1 MAEISGRIPILAAA
15 SWNEFR
21 TGEESGVLHHF
32 ISLLALALALSLDG
46 FGVGITYG
54 LRRTKIP
61 LLSIVVI
68 SICSGLVIALSMQ
81 VGVLLSHVVSPD
93 VASIVGAVILIG
105 IGAWSLLQLIR
116 KRGKEQLET
125 DNGVGEGTGAGAG
138 AGTIRSSTQ
147 ASPEAQSK
155 GRNQVLALELEPSA
169 SGGSLERMVFTLEL
183 RKLGVV
189 IQILRSPS
197 KADMDNSGS
206 ISVQEAM
213 WLGIALSLDAFGAGL
228 GAALLGFPTL
238 WTALVIALFSGAFL
252 SLGMKVGLRFAALR
266 WMRRLS
272 VLPALL
278 LMFMGIMKLL

>member
-1 MAEISGRIPILAAA
+1 M
-15 SWNEFR
+15 
-21 TGEESGVLHHF
+21 LHHF

-61 LLSIVVI
+61 LLSIAVI
-68 SICSGLVIALSMQ
+68 SICSGLVIGLSMQ

-105 IGAWSLLQLIR
+105 IGAWSLIQLIR
-116 KRGKEQLET
+116 KQGKDRLES
-125 DNGVGEGTGAGAG
+125 D
-138 AGTIRSSTQ
+138 AGTEENGGRGQTTDDRLV
-147 ASPEAQSK
+147 K
-155 GRNQVLALELEPSA
+155 GKNQVLALELEQSV

-206 ISVQEAM
+206 ISAQEAM

-252 SLGMKVGLRFAALR
+252 LLGMKVGLRFAALR
-266 WMRRLS
+266 WMKRLS

-278 LMFMGIMKLL
+278 LMIMGIMKLL

>member
-1 MAEISGRIPILAAA
+1 MAEISGRIPILAGA

-116 KRGKEQLET
+116 KRDKEQLET
-125 DNGVGEGTGAGAG
+125 DNGVGEGTA
-138 AGTIRSSTQ
+138 AGTIRNSTQ
-147 ASPEAQSK
+147 ASSPEAQSK

-252 SLGMKVGLRFAALR
+252 SLGMKVGLRFAAIR

>member
-1 MAEISGRIPILAAA
+1 M
-15 SWNEFR
+15 
-21 TGEESGVLHHF
+21 LHHF

-116 KRGKEQLET
+116 KRDKEQLET
-125 DNGVGEGTGAGAG
+125 DNGVGEGTA

-147 ASPEAQSK
+147 ASSPEAQSK

>member
-1 MAEISGRIPILAAA
+1 M
-15 SWNEFR
+15 
-21 TGEESGVLHHF
+21 LHHF

-116 KRGKEQLET
+116 KRDKELLER
-125 DNGVGEGTGAGAG
+125 DNGVGEGTG

-147 ASPEAQSK
+147 ASPETQSK

>member
-1 MAEISGRIPILAAA
+1 M
-15 SWNEFR
+15 
-21 TGEESGVLHHF
+21 LHHF

-61 LLSIVVI
+61 LLSIAVI

-93 VASIVGAVILIG
+93 VASMVGAVILIG

-116 KRGKEQLET
+116 KHGKEPLEADT
-125 DNGVGEGTGAGAG
+125 RMGEGKNTIVTGMEIA
-138 AGTIRSSTQ
+138 Q
-147 ASPEAQSK
+147 EALSK
-155 GRNQVLALELEPSA
+155 GRNQVLALDLAQSA
-169 SGGSLERMVFTLEL
+169 SSGSLERMVFTLEL

-206 ISVQEAM
+206 ISAQEAM

-252 SLGMKVGLRFAALR
+252 SLGMRVGLRFAALR

-278 LMFMGIMKLL
+278 LMIMGIMKLL

>member
-1 MAEISGRIPILAAA
+1 MAEISGRIPILAVA
-15 SWNEFR
+15 SWSEFR

-125 DNGVGEGTGAGAG
+125 DNGVGEGTGAG
-138 AGTIRSSTQ
+138 TIRSSTQ
-147 ASPEAQSK
+147 ASQEVQSK

-169 SGGSLERMVFTLEL
+169 PGGSLERMVFTLEL

>member
-1 MAEISGRIPILAAA
+1 
-15 SWNEFR
+15 
-21 TGEESGVLHHF
+21 
-32 ISLLALALALSLDG
+32 
-46 FGVGITYG
+46 
-54 LRRTKIP
+54 
-61 LLSIVVI
+61 
-68 SICSGLVIALSMQ
+68 MQ

-105 IGAWSLLQLIR
+105 IGAWSLIQLIR
-116 KRGKEQLET
+116 KQGKDRLESDDGTEGSGVKGQAT
-125 DNGVGEGTGAGAG
+125 DDRLV
-138 AGTIRSSTQ
+138 
-147 ASPEAQSK
+147 K
-155 GRNQVLALELEPSA
+155 GKNQVLALELEQSE

-206 ISVQEAM
+206 ISAQEAM

-252 SLGMKVGLRFAALR
+252 LLGMKVGLRFAALR
-266 WMRRLS
+266 WMKRLS

-278 LMFMGIMKLL
+278 LMIMGIMKLL

>member
-1 MAEISGRIPILAAA
+1 MF
-15 SWNEFR
+15 SWHEYR
-21 TGEESGVLHHF
+21 TEEESGVLHHF
-32 ISLLALALALSLDG
+32 VSLLALALALSLDG

-61 LLSIVVI
+61 LLSIAVI

-93 VASIVGAVILIG
+93 IASIVGAVILIG

-116 KRGKEQLET
+116 KQGKEQLET
-125 DNGVGEGTGAGAG
+125 DTGMGEGTEAKVTGVGE
-138 AGTIRSSTQ
+138 TQ
-147 ASPEAQSK
+147 ERLSDSK
-155 GRNQVLALELEPSA
+155 GRNQVLALDLEQSA
-169 SGGSLERMVFTLEL
+169 SNGSLERMVFTLEL

-206 ISVQEAM
+206 ISAQEAM

-238 WTALVIALFSGAFL
+238 WTALIIALFSGAFL
-252 SLGMKVGLRFAALR
+252 SLGMKVGLRFSALR

-278 LMFMGIMKLL
+278 LMIMGIMKLL

>member
-1 MAEISGRIPILAAA
+1 M
-15 SWNEFR
+15 
-21 TGEESGVLHHF
+21 LHHF
-32 ISLLALALALSLDG
+32 ISLMALALALSLDG

-125 DNGVGEGTGAGAG
+125 DNGVGEGTGAG
-138 AGTIRSSTQ
+138 TIRSSTQ
-147 ASPEAQSK
+147 ASPEAQPK

>member
-1 MAEISGRIPILAAA
+1 M
-15 SWNEFR
+15 
-21 TGEESGVLHHF
+21 LHHF

-54 LRRTKIP
+54 LRKTKIP
-61 LLSIVVI
+61 LLSIAVI

-81 VGVLLSHVVSPD
+81 VGVLLSRVVSPN
-93 VASIVGAVILIG
+93 VASEVGAVILIA
-105 IGAWSLLQLIR
+105 IGGWSLFQLIR
-116 KRGKEQLET
+116 KQSKERAET
-125 DNGVGEGTGAGAG
+125 DEGTVENSASEHVESRTNGASAL
-138 AGTIRSSTQ
+138 TEQEVT
-147 ASPEAQSK
+147 SK
-155 GRNQVLALELEPSA
+155 GKNQVLALELEQSA
-169 SGGSLERMVFTLEL
+169 SGGSVERMVFTLEL

-206 ISVQEAM
+206 ISTQEAM

-252 SLGMKVGLRFAALR
+252 SLGMKVGLRFAALQ

>member
-1 MAEISGRIPILAAA
+1 MAEISGHIPILT
-15 SWNEFR
+15 SSVGTYR

-32 ISLLALALALSLDG
+32 ISLLALAFAVSLDG

-61 LLSIVVI
+61 LLSIGII
-68 SICSGLVIALSMQ
+68 SLCSGLVIALSMQ
-81 VGVLLSHVVSPD
+81 VGVLLSHVVSPG
-93 VASIVGAVILIG
+93 VASIVGAVILIV
-105 IGAWSLLQLIR
+105 IGAWSLVQLILR
-116 KRGKEQLET
+116 RGKKREETESAVSQERLLQENGTMDSGLSSRGKNQLMVLEVQPSPT
-125 DNGVGEGTGAGAG
+125 D
-138 AGTIRSSTQ
+138 
-147 ASPEAQSK
+147 
-155 GRNQVLALELEPSA
+155 
-169 SGGSLERMVFTLEL
+169 GSVERMVFTLEL

-206 ISVQEAM
+206 ISAQEAM

-252 SLGMKVGLRFAALR
+252 SLGMKVGLRFAAQR
-266 WMRRLS
+266 WMQKLS
-272 VLPALL
+272 ILPALL
-278 LMFMGIMKLL
+278 LMIMGVIKLL

>member
-1 MAEISGRIPILAAA
+1 M
-15 SWNEFR
+15 
-21 TGEESGVLHHF
+21 LHHF

-61 LLSIVVI
+61 LLSIAVI

-93 VASIVGAVILIG
+93 IASIVGAVILIG
-105 IGAWSLLQLIR
+105 IGAWSLVQLIR
-116 KRGKEQLET
+116 KQGKEQQET
-125 DNGVGEGTGAGAG
+125 DSRIGEETQTTAIETVEVQGTLPG
-138 AGTIRSSTQ
+138 
-147 ASPEAQSK
+147 SK
-155 GRNQVLALELEPSA
+155 GRNQVLALDLEQSA

-206 ISVQEAM
+206 ISAQEAM

-238 WTALVIALFSGAFL
+238 WTALIIALFSGAFL
-252 SLGMKVGLRFAALR
+252 SLGMKVGLRFSALR

-278 LMFMGIMKLL
+278 LMIMGIMKLL

>member
-1 MAEISGRIPILAAA
+1 M
-15 SWNEFR
+15 
-21 TGEESGVLHHF
+21 LHHF
-32 ISLLALALALSLDG
+32 ISLLALAFAVSLDG

-61 LLSIVVI
+61 LLSIAII
-68 SICSGLVIALSMQ
+68 SLCSGLVIALSMQ
-81 VGVLLSHVVSPD
+81 VGVLLSHVVSPE
-93 VASIVGAVILIG
+93 VASIVGAVILIV

-116 KRGKEQLET
+116 RRGKEREEAEIGLVQERLLLENGATDSGLSSRGKNQLMVLEVQPSPT
-125 DNGVGEGTGAGAG
+125 D
-138 AGTIRSSTQ
+138 
-147 ASPEAQSK
+147 
-155 GRNQVLALELEPSA
+155 
-169 SGGSLERMVFTLEL
+169 GSVERMVFTLEL
-183 RKLGVV
+183 RKLGFV

-206 ISVQEAM
+206 ISAQEAM

-252 SLGMKVGLRFAALR
+252 SLGMKVGLRFAAQR
-266 WMRRLS
+266 WMQKLS

-278 LMFMGIMKLL
+278 LMIMGIFKLF

>member
-1 MAEISGRIPILAAA
+1 M
-15 SWNEFR
+15 
-21 TGEESGVLHHF
+21 LHHF

-125 DNGVGEGTGAGAG
+125 DNGVGEGTE
-138 AGTIRSSTQ
+138 AGTIRSGTQ
-147 ASPEAQSK
+147 ASQEAQSK
-155 GRNQVLALELEPSA
+155 GRNQVLEPSA

>member
-1 MAEISGRIPILAAA
+1 M
-15 SWNEFR
+15 
-21 TGEESGVLHHF
+21 LHHF

-125 DNGVGEGTGAGAG
+125 DNGVGEGTGAG
-138 AGTIRSSTQ
+138 TIRSSTQ
-147 ASPEAQSK
+147 ASQEVQSK

-169 SGGSLERMVFTLEL
+169 PGGSLERMVFTLEL

>member
-1 MAEISGRIPILAAA
+1 MF
-15 SWNEFR
+15 SWHEYR
-21 TGEESGVLHHF
+21 TEEESGVLHHF

-61 LLSIVVI
+61 LLSIAVI

-93 VASIVGAVILIG
+93 IASIVGAVILIG

-116 KRGKEQLET
+116 KQGKEQLET
-125 DNGVGEGTGAGAG
+125 GNGTDEGTEETNVNAMGNVQV
-138 AGTIRSSTQ
+138 TL
-147 ASPEAQSK
+147 PDSK
-155 GRNQVLALELEPSA
+155 GRNQVLALDLEQSA

-206 ISVQEAM
+206 ISAQEAM

-238 WTALVIALFSGAFL
+238 WTALIIALFSGAFL
-252 SLGMKVGLRFAALR
+252 SLGMKVGLRFSALR

-278 LMFMGIMKLL
+278 LMIMGIMKLL

>member
-1 MAEISGRIPILAAA
+1 M
-15 SWNEFR
+15 
-21 TGEESGVLHHF
+21 LHHF
-32 ISLLALALALSLDG
+32 ISLLALAFAVSLDG

-61 LLSIVVI
+61 LLSIAII
-68 SICSGLVIALSMQ
+68 SLCSGLVIALSMQ
-81 VGVLLSHVVSPD
+81 VGVLLSHVVSPE
-93 VASIVGAVILIG
+93 VASIVGAVILIV
-105 IGAWSLLQLIR
+105 IGAWSLLQLISR
-116 KRGKEQLET
+116 RGKEREEAESELVQERLLQENGTTESGLSSRSKNQLMVLEVQPSPT
-125 DNGVGEGTGAGAG
+125 D
-138 AGTIRSSTQ
+138 
-147 ASPEAQSK
+147 
-155 GRNQVLALELEPSA
+155 
-169 SGGSLERMVFTLEL
+169 GSVERMVFTLEL

-206 ISVQEAM
+206 ISAQEAM

-252 SLGMKVGLRFAALR
+252 SLGMKVGLRFAAQR
-266 WMRRLS
+266 WMQKLS

-278 LMFMGIMKLL
+278 LMIMGIFKLF

>member
-1 MAEISGRIPILAAA
+1 MF
-15 SWNEFR
+15 SWHEYR
-21 TGEESGVLHHF
+21 TEEESGVLHHF

-61 LLSIVVI
+61 LLSIAVI

-93 VASIVGAVILIG
+93 IASIVGAVILIG

-116 KRGKEQLET
+116 KQGKEQLET
-125 DNGVGEGTGAGAG
+125 GIVTVEGAGETTVNALG
-138 AGTIRSSTQ
+138 KNVQGTQ
-147 ASPEAQSK
+147 PDSK
-155 GRNQVLALELEPSA
+155 GRNQVLALDLEQSA
-169 SGGSLERMVFTLEL
+169 SGDSLERMVFTLEL

-206 ISVQEAM
+206 ISAQEAM

-238 WTALVIALFSGAFL
+238 WTALIIALFSGAFL
-252 SLGMKVGLRFAALR
+252 SLGMKVGLRFSALR

-278 LMFMGIMKLL
+278 LMIMGIMKLL

>member
-1 MAEISGRIPILAAA
+1 MAEISGRIPILASSVGTSTAQRR
-15 SWNEFR
+15 SPGCR
-21 TGEESGVLHHF
+21 DHF

-61 LLSIVVI
+61 LLSIAVI

-93 VASIVGAVILIG
+93 IASIVGAVILIG

-116 KRGKEQLET
+116 KQGKEQLET
-125 DNGVGEGTGAGAG
+125 DTGMGEGTEAKVTGVGEAQE
-138 AGTIRSSTQ
+138 RLS
-147 ASPEAQSK
+147 ASN
-155 GRNQVLALELEPSA
+155 GRNQVLALDLEQSA
-169 SGGSLERMVFTLEL
+169 SNGSLERMVFTLEL

-206 ISVQEAM
+206 ISAQEAM

-238 WTALVIALFSGAFL
+238 WTALIIALFSGAFL
-252 SLGMKVGLRFAALR
+252 SLGMKVGLRFSALR

-278 LMFMGIMKLL
+278 LMIMGIMKLL

>member
-1 MAEISGRIPILAAA
+1 M
-15 SWNEFR
+15 
-21 TGEESGVLHHF
+21 LHHF

-61 LLSIVVI
+61 VLSIAVI

-93 VASIVGAVILIG
+93 VASMVGAVILIG
-105 IGAWSLLQLIR
+105 IGAWSLLQLLR
-116 KRGKEQLET
+116 KQGKEQLET
-125 DNGVGEGTGAGAG
+125 DNGLDEGAEAGM
-138 AGTIRSSTQ
+138 IRGGSI
-147 ASPEAQSK
+147 AAPEALLN
-155 GRNQVLALELEPSA
+155 GRNQVLALDLEQSA
-169 SGGSLERMVFTLEL
+169 SGGSLERMVFTIEL

-238 WTALVIALFSGAFL
+238 WTALIIALFSGAFL
-252 SLGMKVGLRFAALR
+252 LLGMKVGLRFAALR

-278 LMFMGIMKLL
+278 LMIMGIMKLL

>member
-1 MAEISGRIPILAAA
+1 MAEISGRIPILAVA

-81 VGVLLSHVVSPD
+81 VGVLLSQVVSPD

-125 DNGVGEGTGAGAG
+125 DSGVGEQTG
-138 AGTIRSSTQ
+138 AGTINRGTE
-147 ASPEAQSK
+147 ASQEVQSK

-272 VLPALL
+272 VLPAIL

>member
-1 MAEISGRIPILAAA
+1 M
-15 SWNEFR
+15 
-21 TGEESGVLHHF
+21 LHHF

-125 DNGVGEGTGAGAG
+125 DNGVGEGTGAG
-138 AGTIRSSTQ
+138 TIRSNTQ

>member
-81 VGVLLSHVVSPD
+81 VGVLLSRVVSPD

-116 KRGKEQLET
+116 KRGKEKLET
-125 DNGVGEGTGAGAG
+125 DNGVGEGTGAG
-138 AGTIRSSTQ
+138 TIRSSTQ
-147 ASPEAQSK
+147 ASQEVQSK

-252 SLGMKVGLRFAALR
+252 SLGMKVGLRFAALS

-278 LMFMGIMKLL
+278 LMIMGIMKLL

>member
-15 SWNEFR
+15 RWNEFR

-125 DNGVGEGTGAGAG
+125 DNGVGEGTGAG
-138 AGTIRSSTQ
+138 TIRSSTQ
-147 ASPEAQSK
+147 ASPEAQPK

>member
-1 MAEISGRIPILAAA
+1 MF
-15 SWNEFR
+15 SWHEYR
-21 TGEESGVLHHF
+21 TEEESGVLHHF

-61 LLSIVVI
+61 LLSIAVI

-93 VASIVGAVILIG
+93 IASIVGAVILIG

-116 KRGKEQLET
+116 KQGKEQLET
-125 DNGVGEGTGAGAG
+125 DTGMGEGTEAKVTGVGEAQE
-138 AGTIRSSTQ
+138 RLS
-147 ASPEAQSK
+147 ASN
-155 GRNQVLALELEPSA
+155 GRNQVLALDLEQSA
-169 SGGSLERMVFTLEL
+169 SNGSLERMVFTLEL

-206 ISVQEAM
+206 ISAQEAM

-238 WTALVIALFSGAFL
+238 WTALIIALFSGAFL
-252 SLGMKVGLRFAALR
+252 SLGMKVGLRFSALR

-278 LMFMGIMKLL
+278 LMIMGIMKLL

>member
-1 MAEISGRIPILAAA
+1 M
-15 SWNEFR
+15 
-21 TGEESGVLHHF
+21 LHHF
-32 ISLLALALALSLDG
+32 ISLLALAFAVSLDG

-61 LLSIVVI
+61 LLSIAII
-68 SICSGLVIALSMQ
+68 SLCSGLVIALSMQ
-81 VGVLLSHVVSPD
+81 VGVLLSHVVSPE
-93 VASIVGAVILIG
+93 VASIVGAVILIV

-116 KRGKEQLET
+116 RRGKEREEAESELVQERLLQENGTTESGLSSRSKNQLMVLEVQPSPT
-125 DNGVGEGTGAGAG
+125 D
-138 AGTIRSSTQ
+138 
-147 ASPEAQSK
+147 
-155 GRNQVLALELEPSA
+155 
-169 SGGSLERMVFTLEL
+169 GSVERMVFTLEL

-206 ISVQEAM
+206 ISAQEAM

-252 SLGMKVGLRFAALR
+252 SLGMKVGLRFAAQR
-266 WMRRLS
+266 WMQKLS

-278 LMFMGIMKLL
+278 LMIMGIFKLF

>member
-1 MAEISGRIPILAAA
+1 MF
-15 SWNEFR
+15 SWHEYR
-21 TGEESGVLHHF
+21 TEEESGVLHHF

-61 LLSIVVI
+61 LLSIAVI

-93 VASIVGAVILIG
+93 IASIVGAVILIG

-116 KRGKEQLET
+116 KQGKEQLET
-125 DNGVGEGTGAGAG
+125 DTRTNEGTETKVTEVGE
-138 AGTIRSSTQ
+138 TQ
-147 ASPEAQSK
+147 ETLSDSK
-155 GRNQVLALELEPSA
+155 GRNQVLALDLEQSA

-206 ISVQEAM
+206 ISAQEAM

-238 WTALVIALFSGAFL
+238 WTALIIALFSGAFL
-252 SLGMKVGLRFAALR
+252 SLGMKVGLRFSALR

-278 LMFMGIMKLL
+278 LMIMGIMKLL

>member
-1 MAEISGRIPILAAA
+1 MAEISGHIPILT
-15 SWNEFR
+15 SSVGTYR

-32 ISLLALALALSLDG
+32 ISLLALAFAVSLDG

-61 LLSIVVI
+61 LLSIAII
-68 SICSGLVIALSMQ
+68 SLCSGLVIALSMQ
-81 VGVLLSHVVSPD
+81 VGVLLSHVVSPE
-93 VASIVGAVILIG
+93 VASIVGAVILIV

-116 KRGKEQLET
+116 RRGKEREEAESELVQERLLQEKGTTESGLSSRSKNQLMVLEVQPSPT
-125 DNGVGEGTGAGAG
+125 D
-138 AGTIRSSTQ
+138 
-147 ASPEAQSK
+147 
-155 GRNQVLALELEPSA
+155 
-169 SGGSLERMVFTLEL
+169 GSVERMVFTLEL

-206 ISVQEAM
+206 ISAQEAM

-252 SLGMKVGLRFAALR
+252 SLGMKVGLRFAAQR
-266 WMRRLS
+266 WMQKLS

-278 LMFMGIMKLL
+278 LMIMGIFKLF

>member
-125 DNGVGEGTGAGAG
+125 DNGVGEGTGAG
-138 AGTIRSSTQ
+138 TIHSGTQ
-147 ASPEAQSK
+147 ASQEVQSK

>member
-1 MAEISGRIPILAAA
+1 M
-15 SWNEFR
+15 
-21 TGEESGVLHHF
+21 LHHF

-61 LLSIVVI
+61 LLSIIVI

-125 DNGVGEGTGAGAG
+125 DNGVGEGTGAR
-138 AGTIRSSTQ
+138 TIHSGTQ
-147 ASPEAQSK
+147 ASQEVQSK
-155 GRNQVLALELEPSA
+155 GRNQVIALELEPSA